1 MPGTLETLLAIEEI
15 KRLKARY
22 FRLMDTKDW
31 LAFAEIF
38 TEDAVFDVYGALEE
52 NPDLSG
58 EAAAPIHGRA
68 AIVDYVSSGIT
79 PLTSAHYGHMPE
91 IEILSD
97 DSATGI
103 WALEDILRPPAGGPF
118 ALFRGY
124 GHYHERYSRADGQ
137 WRIASLRITRL
148 MVAVTP

>member
-22 FRLMDTKDW
+22 FRLMDTRDW
-31 LAFAEIF
+31 DGFAALF
-38 TEDAVFDVYGALEE
+38 THDALFDVHGALEE
-52 NPDLSG
+52 NPVVD
-58 EAAAPIHGRA
+58 AAAEPIRGRA
-68 AIVDYVSSGIT
+68 AIVEYVSSGIT

-91 IEILSD
+91 IDILSD
-97 DSATGI
+97 EEATGI
-103 WALEDILRPPAGGPF
+103 WALDDILRQPAGSPF
-118 ALFRGY
+118 TLFRGH

-148 MVAVTP
+148 MIEMT